1 MMVPAVTEVCL
12 PQLPHSQVQAL
23 VCSCHAL
30 LLPQPG
36 HTKPSGQRA
45 ANRYLTQAA
54 SSAKRCW
61 NSINERGKSVIGVT
75 GAAYVRDMFYH
86 KPAPPITTFCSP
98 GRRGISFS
106 R

>member
-1 MMVPAVTEVCL
+1 MPKTVEPWSLTSLRAKLIKIGAKIVRHGRYAVTEVCL

-30 LLPQPG
+30 LLPQPR

-45 ANRYLTQAA
+45 ANRYPTQAT

-75 GAAYVRDMFYH
+75 GAA
-86 KPAPPITTFCSP
+86 
-98 GRRGISFS
+98 
-106 R
+106 